1 MCGVVSQARVMDRRA
16 PRRAPPRSALHGTVR
31 TGDSSA
37 VTREMAHGSA
47 WRVRAIGAAF
57 GLGASA
63 LVASVV
69 LAATRPGTVSSI
81 ATRTVFARAC
91 HQDPARS
98 FAWNG
103 EPFCICHRCFGIY
116 AGLAVGALAVALF
129 PRLPLDAGSRRFWLA
144 ALLPMLAHVV
154 LLHLWPPADLVVLRV
169 GTGAIFGLWG
179 GLASSLA
186 LGQAAMGTSSSPHI
200 VPSSLSTSS
209 R

>member
-1 MCGVVSQARVMDRRA
+1 LQ
-16 PRRAPPRSALHGTVR
+16 GTVR

-37 VTREMAHGSA
+37 VTRGTALGSA

-57 GLGASA
+57 GLGAGA

-69 LAATRPGTVSSI
+69 LAATRPGTVGSI

-98 FAWNG
+98 FAWDG
-103 EPFCICHRCFGIY
+103 EPFCVCHRCFGIY

-129 PRLPLDAGSRRFWLA
+129 PRVPLDPGSRRLWLA
-144 ALLPMLAHVV
+144 ALLPMLAHVA

-169 GTGAIFGLWG
+169 GTGALFGLWG
-179 GLASSLA
+179 GVASSLA
-186 LGQAAMGTSSSPHI
+186 LGQAATPASSRPRHASAEP
-200 VPSSLSTSS
+200 LSTFS